1 MTGKLFLID
10 GHSHLYRAFYALKGL
25 TTPDGRPSNAVYGF
39 TAMIRKL
46 LQDHAP
52 EYLAVT
58 FDVPGPTFRD
68 EMFPEYKATR
78 QRPPDEFR
86 AQVPMAYDVLEAMQ
100 VPILTKPGYE
110 ADDVFGTVAREAA
123 EQGIEVFIVTGD
135 KDAQQLLNSRIRILD
150 TMKDVVMSE
159 ETLRERDGISADQV
173 VEVMA
178 LAGDSTDNVPGVPKV
193 GRKTALKLI
202 LQYGTLE
209 NVLAHVDEV
218 KGPKLRENLKNFADQ
233 ARLSKKLVTID
244 THVLIEFDL
253 EQCRVKPPAAELL
266 VPVYERLGFRQFLAE
281 FSPAPTKEEAA
292 YHLVNTPEL
301 FEKFSEQLKQC
312 SRFSLDLETTSASPM
327 AAKIVGLS
335 FSWQEKEAWY
345 LPVRAPLGEKTLSEE
360 RVLDALRPILADES
374 VDKVGQNLKYDAVVL
389 RNHGV
394 ELRGIV
400 FDTMIAAYVLNAERR
415 RYSLSTL
422 AADMLQYRMIPISD
436 LIGRGKKQITMD
448 LVPVERVCEY
458 ACADADIAFRL
469 AVLLEKQLREQDML
483 DLFTSVELP
492 LIPVLVEMEYNGIKL
507 DVTVLEQMSGWLSE
521 QIGAL
526 EKEIHTEAGEE
537 FNIASP
543 KQLSKILFEKM
554 GLPKGRRTKT
564 GASTNSAVLE
574 QLAIGHRLPGLVLE
588 FRHLSKLKSTYV
600 DALPQMV
607 LAATGRIHTSFNQTT
622 TATGRLSSSDPN
634 LQNIPIRTELG
645 ERTRKAF
652 VPSEPSLLL
661 LAADYSQI
669 ELRILAHI
677 SGDQV
682 LRKAFAEDVDIHRF
696 VAAQIH
702 GVAPEE
708 VTSGMRRAAK
718 AVNFGIIYG
727 LTPYGLSRGLRIPV
741 SEAAAFIDGYFER
754 YPGVKRF
761 IEETIDRAR
770 KAGFVSTLCGRRRA
784 LPALNDENQTSR
796 SFAER
801 AAVNTVI
808 QGTAA
813 DMIKIAMHRIHRR
826 LRDERMRTRMLLQ
839 VHDELVF
846 ELPPDEE
853 RQAGSLIK
861 EEMEGALRMDVPIK
875 VQVAV
880 GKNWQETK

>member
-507 DVTVLEQMSGWLSE
+507 DVTVLEQMSEWLSE

-526 EKEIHTEAGEE
+526 EKEIHTEADEE

-607 LAATGRIHTSFNQTT
+607 LVATGRIHTSLNQTA

-645 ERTRKAF
+645 ERIRKAF

-677 SGDQV
+677 SGDQA

-761 IEETIDRAR
+761 IDETIDQAR

-784 LPALNDENQTSR
+784 LPALNDENQMSR

-861 EEMEGALRMDVPIK
+861 EDMEGALRMDVPIK
-875 VQVAV
+875 VQLAV